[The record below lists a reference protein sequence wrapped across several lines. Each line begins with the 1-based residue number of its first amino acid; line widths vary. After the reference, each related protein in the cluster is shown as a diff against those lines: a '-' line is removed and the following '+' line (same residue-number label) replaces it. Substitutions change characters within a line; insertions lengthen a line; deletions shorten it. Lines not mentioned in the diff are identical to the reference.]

1 MNTPAATFQKKYYKA
16 IGIIAMLWNL
26 MGIMTYLI
34 QLGFDKATIA
44 AKPKMEQELYS
55 NIPTWYTIIFGIAV
69 FSGFLGSIL
78 LLLKKK
84 LSTSLFMISFLAV
97 LAQMYYNFFVA
108 QTIAVFGLK
117 SIIIPS
123 FVVIISFALLW
134 YSRKMDELAILS

>member
-16 IGIIAMLWNL
+16 IAIIAILWNFLGVMAYL
-26 MGIMTYLI
+26 M
-34 QLGFDKATIA
+34 QLNLDKATIA
-44 AKPKMEQELYS
+44 AKPKIEQELYS

-69 FSGFLGSIL
+69 FSGLLGSIL

-84 LSTSLFMISFLAV
+84 FSTSLFMISFLAV

-108 QTIAVFGLK
+108 QTIAVFGLSSIIMP
-117 SIIIPS
+117 SIII
-123 FVVIISFALLW
+123 VISFALLW